1 MNTEPKVLN
10 CTPHVITQYNI
21 EDIDFSDPRH
31 LHLFNEEKAVP
42 KRQWSESG
50 VVANATKVET
60 GGDLSF
66 KFTYTNVSEL
76 PEGYDIYIVS
86 FMYLDACRTLGRDIS
101 KLRTSYGAI
110 YDKATNRT
118 VIGCKGLS
126 CVQLGLPCRD
136 LIPYR
141 A

>member
-1 MNTEPKVLN
+1 MGNNYIFESQN
-10 CTPHVITQYNI
+10 CKN
-21 EDIDFSDPRH
+21 
-31 LHLFNEEKAVP
+31 

-126 CVQLGLPCRD
+126 CV
-136 LIPYR
+136 
-141 A
+141 